1 MRNVSA
7 GSQPLASTPRARAP
21 DLNDIDPTWLLAQMR
36 GLAGRTG
43 PLSCCVAWSGG
54 LDSTVL
60 LHLLTRARRAAPRQ
74 LKLRAV
80 HVNHHLQA
88 ASSRFA
94 AHCREVARGWR
105 VPLTVLN
112 VQVALPRGA
121 SPEEQA
127 RNARYAALQGTLRQD
142 ECLVAA
148 QHADDQFETLLL
160 ALLRGAGPQGLA
172 GMPGILPFGRGHLL
186 RPLLAFDRQ
195 QLARYAAQHALRWS
209 EDPTNP
215 DIRYDRNLLRAQVIP
230 VLRRRWP
237 GLARTAM
244 RSARHSAAAA
254 AQEREQARVDQ
265 EAARCGTDLEGAVL
279 RRFSAA
285 RQRAAI
291 RFWLDSHGAR
301 APDEKRLLEMLRM
314 LEARPDAAPR
324 LRWGENE
331 VGCVAGLLQYRK
343 SAPPAVEAAPECEW
357 RPAGETPLL
366 LAEGSRLTLV
376 PHAQGDVDLECLPET
391 LTVRWLEAGR
401 SRAPQQGEKRLRKL
415 FQQLG
420 VAARDRVRVPLMYGA
435 SGGAAAELIAV
446 GDLWVAESVRAGTSS
461 HRRGRF
467 VWRPA
472 A

>member
-1 MRNVSA
+1 M
-7 GSQPLASTPRARAP
+7 
-21 DLNDIDPTWLLAQMR
+21 WMLAQIR

-60 LHLLTRARRAAPRQ
+60 LHLLTRARREAPRQ

-80 HVNHHLQA
+80 HVNHHLQV
-88 ASSRFA
+88 ASGRFA
-94 AHCREVARGWR
+94 THCREVAREWR

-112 VQVALPRGA
+112 VKITLPRGA

-127 RNARYAALQGTLRQD
+127 RDARYAALQRALRED

-195 QLARYAAQHALRWS
+195 QLAAYAARHSLQWS
-209 EDPTNP
+209 EDPSNP
-215 DIRYDRNLLRAQVIP
+215 DVRYDRNLLRAQITP

-237 GLARTAM
+237 GLAHTAT

-254 AQEREQARVDQ
+254 ALEREQARMDQ
-265 EAARCGTDLEGAVL
+265 EAARCGTDLEGAIL

-285 RQRAAI
+285 RQAAAL
-291 RFWLDSHGAR
+291 RFWLGSHCAR
-301 APDEKRLLEMLRM
+301 APEERRLLAMLRM
-314 LEARPDAAPR
+314 LDARPDAAPTVQ
-324 LRWGENE
+324 WGDSE
-331 VGCVAGLLQYRK
+331 VGFVAGLLQYRNRA
-343 SAPPAVEAAPECEW
+343 SPPSRGQAEREW
-357 RPAGETPLL
+357 KPAGAVPLA
-366 LAEGSRLTLV
+366 LAQGSSLTLV
-376 PHAQGDVDLECLPET
+376 PDGQGDVDMEAVPET
-391 LTVRWLEAGR
+391 LIVRWIEAGR
-401 SRAPQQGEKRLRKL
+401 SRSPGLGQKRLRKL

-420 VAARDRVRVPLMYGA
+420 VAARDRVRVPLLYGA
-435 SGGAAAELIAV
+435 STGGQEQLIAV
-446 GDLWVAESVRAGTSS
+446 GDLWAAESMRAGSS
-461 HRRGRF
+461 SRLRGRF
-467 VWRPA
+467 VWRQPA
-472 A
+472 